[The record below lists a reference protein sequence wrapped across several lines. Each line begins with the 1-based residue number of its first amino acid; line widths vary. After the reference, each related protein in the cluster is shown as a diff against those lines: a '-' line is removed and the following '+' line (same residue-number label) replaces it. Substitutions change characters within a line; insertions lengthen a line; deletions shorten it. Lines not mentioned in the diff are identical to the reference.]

1 MRMTISSQKPYTGE
15 LATEADRIARQEA
28 KPKLSKTSKM
38 PGKSWSQSA
47 WETCPGARNDD
58 GSPVSACEFCYALTG
73 AYQFPGTIAAR
84 KHNEADWQKNGWVRA
99 MVKEIKGMKYFRWFD
114 SGDINSVVLAGKIWA
129 VIASTPDTMHW
140 LPTRS
145 HKDKAIAYRLEGI
158 RNLSNVVV
166 RYSSDSRE
174 GERLDSTL
182 YPNNSTIIQ
191 SKDDFIPE
199 KGVAL
204 CRSGE
209 RGGKC
214 GSCRACWSTAVTTV
228 AYIHHGNK
236 VNEKKFEKDL
246 ISV

>member
-1 MRMTISSQKPYTGE
+1 MRMTISSQKPYRGAM
-15 LATEADRIARQEA
+15 ATPAVLNARQKA

-47 WETCPGARNDD
+47 WETCPGARKDD
-58 GSPVSACEFCYALTG
+58 GSPTDACSFCYALTG

-84 KHNEADWQKNGWVRA
+84 KHNEADWQKDGWVRA

-114 SGDINSVVLAGKIWA
+114 SGDINSPILARKIWA
-129 VIASTPDTMHW
+129 VILETPNTQHW

-145 HKDKAIAYRLEGI
+145 YKDATILKQLRAIE
-158 RNLSNVVV
+158 NLPNVVV

-174 GERLDSTL
+174 GGRLDSTL

-191 SKDDFIPE
+191 SKDDFIPQ

-209 RGGKC
+209 RAGKC
-214 GSCRACWSTAVTTV
+214 GSCRACWSKSVRTV
-228 AYIHHGNK
+228 SYIHHGNK
-236 VNEKKFEKDL
+236 VGEKKFEKDL
-246 ISV
+246 IVV